1 MSVTLEP
8 LPIETPGEEP
18 AAEVVDTSYWTEAAR
33 PFASLWFTLPILA
46 AYEIGV
52 LSMGAEALRN
62 GADVWLRQAL
72 LEVGFGAWCLL
83 PVLAVG
89 ILLGWHH
96 VTGQRWRVGPTVIP
110 AMVLESFGWA
120 ILLTFI
126 ASIMCWGFQPAD
138 TTASLNTAS
147 ARIIAFMGAGVY
159 EELLFRM
166 MLLPAMIAAFLA
178 VGMSRWQA
186 AAVGVVIS
194 SVIFSA
200 AHYDFVNAYGDS
212 FEWFTFSFRFVAG
225 VFFSCLFLKRGF
237 GVAVGAHAFYDIL
250 VGVW

>member
-1 MSVTLEP
+1 MSATLES
-8 LPIETPGEEP
+8 LPAETPSDTP
-18 AAEVVDTSYWTEAAR
+18 VVETAPTSYWSEAAR
-33 PFASLWFTLPILA
+33 PLASLWFTLPILA

-89 ILLGWHH
+89 ILLAWHH
-96 VTGQRWRVGPTVIP
+96 VTGQRWRVGVTVVP
-110 AMVLESFGWA
+110 AMVIESFGWA

-126 ASIMCWGFQPAD
+126 ASLMCWGFQFCEP
-138 TTASLNTAS
+138 TASLNTAS
-147 ARIIAFMGAGVY
+147 SRIVAFLGAGVY

-166 MLLPAMIAAFLA
+166 MLLPAIIAAFLA
-178 VGMSRWQA
+178 VGATRTQS
-186 AAVGVVIS
+186 AVVAVVIS
-194 SVIFSA
+194 SLIFSA
-200 AHYDFVNAYGDS
+200 AHYDFVNAYGDT
-212 FEWFTFSFRFVAG
+212 FEWFTFTFRFVAG

-237 GVAVGAHAFYDIL
+237 GVAVGAHAIYDIL